1 MSKLQDCAEII
12 KNIMMYNSDDVRL
25 AENKLN
31 TAFETMLVFLDH
43 QDLIDIVRGR
53 VLPYLRPKQSAL
65 FYDYITQN
73 LAYWKECYD
82 STLCE

>member
-12 KNIMMYNSDDVRL
+12 KDIMMYNSNDVRL

-31 TAFETMLVFLDH
+31 VAFETMLVFLDH

-53 VLPYLRPKQSAL
+53 VLPCLRPKQAAL
-65 FYDYITQN
+65 FYDYITKG
-73 LAYWKECYD
+73 LSYWKECYD
-82 STLCE
+82 LTLRE

>member
-12 KNIMMYNSDDVRL
+12 KGIMMYNSDDVRL

-31 TAFETMLVFLDH
+31 TTLETMLVFLDH

-53 VLPYLRPKQSAL
+53 VLPYLRPKQAAL

-73 LAYWKECYD
+73 LAYWKECCD